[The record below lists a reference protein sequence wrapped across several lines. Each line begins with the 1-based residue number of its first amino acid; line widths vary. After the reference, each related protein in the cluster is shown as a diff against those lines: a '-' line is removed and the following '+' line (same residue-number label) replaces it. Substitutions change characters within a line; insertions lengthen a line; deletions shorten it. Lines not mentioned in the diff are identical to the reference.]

1 LKFERPTNREF
12 ESLRCIIRDALGRFF
27 EDQGMI
33 STPSEWPRAH
43 WLDADTVLVLN
54 VLGDYRAALLPNE
67 LAIVGEMTL
76 QRSLEFA
83 SGRHEGR
90 LALAA
95 IGQPP
100 ASIPMGAGGE
110 PIFPQGVVG
119 SLSHTSRHAAALV
132 SRAYRHASVG
142 VDVGDVRT
150 LGKAAARLMTTAEI
164 ALVTAKG
171 WASTE
176 AQAQNVVFG
185 AKEALFKCQYPLTQ
199 KRDLDFDEVTL
210 VAGGHSA
217 GLSAQLTSTE
227 PQLAA
232 VITRIEIFCLE
243 IQQVSCA
250 VALLPIR
257 EGDVAFSDMKG

>member
-1 LKFERPTNREF
+1 
-12 ESLRCIIRDALGRFF
+12 
-27 EDQGMI
+27 MI
-33 STPSEWPRAH
+33 STPPTWPQAF
-43 WLDADTVLVLN
+43 WLDADTVLMLN
-54 VLGDYRAALLPNE
+54 VVGDYRAALLPSE
-67 LAIVGEMTL
+67 LGIAREMTL

-83 SGRHEGR
+83 AGRHVGR

-100 ASIPMGAGGE
+100 ASIQIGAGGE

-132 SRAYRHASVG
+132 SRADRHVSVG
-142 VDVGDVRT
+142 VDVGDART

-164 ALVTAKG
+164 ALVVAKG

-176 AQAQNVVFG
+176 AQAQNVVFE
-185 AKEALFKCQYPLTQ
+185 AKEALFKCQYPLTK

-210 VAGGHSA
+210 VAA
-217 GLSAQLTSTE
+217 GDSRGLTAQLAAVE

-232 VITRIEIFCLE
+232 VITRIAIFYLE
-243 IQQVSCA
+243 IQQVRCA
-250 VALLPIR
+250 VTLCPPAQSMLH
-257 EGDVAFSDMKG
+257 FQT

>member
-1 LKFERPTNREF
+1 MT
-12 ESLRCIIRDALGRFF
+12 
-27 EDQGMI
+27 
-33 STPSEWPRAH
+33 STPPAWPQAH
-43 WLDADTVLVLN
+43 WLDADTVLVIN

-67 LAIVGEMTL
+67 LGIVREMTL
-76 QRSLEFA
+76 HRSLEFA
-83 SGRHEGR
+83 SGRHVGR

-100 ASIPMGAGGE
+100 DSIPMGAGGE

-119 SLSHTSRHAAALV
+119 SLSHTSSHVAALV
-132 SRAYRHASVG
+132 SRADRHASVG
-142 VDVGDVRT
+142 VDVGDART

-176 AQAQNVVFG
+176 AQAQNAVFG

-210 VAGGHSA
+210 VAGGRSA
-217 GLSAQLTSTE
+217 GLSAQLASTE
-227 PQLAA
+227 PQVEA
-232 VITRIEIFCLE
+232 VITHIGIFYLE
-243 IQQVSCA
+243 IQQVRCA

-257 EGDVAFSDMKG
+257 EGDVVFSDIKA

>member
-1 LKFERPTNREF
+1 M
-12 ESLRCIIRDALGRFF
+12 GVF
-27 EDQGMI
+27 EDHGMI
-33 STPSEWPRAH
+33 STPRGWPQAH

-67 LAIVGEMTL
+67 LGFAREMTL

-83 SGRHEGR
+83 SGRHVAR

-100 ASIPMGAGGE
+100 ASIPMGTGGE
-110 PIFPQGVVG
+110 PVFPQGVVG

-132 SRAYRHASVG
+132 SRAGRHASVG
-142 VDVGDVRT
+142 VDVGDART

-164 ALVTAKG
+164 ALMTAKG

-176 AQAQNVVFG
+176 AQAQNAVFG
-185 AKEALFKCQYPLTQ
+185 AKEALFKCQYPFTG

-210 VAGGHSA
+210 VAGGHSV
-217 GLSAQLTSTE
+217 GLSAQLASTE

-232 VITRIEIFCLE
+232 VITRIDIFYIE
-243 IQQVSCA
+243 IQQVRCA
-250 VALLPIR
+250 VALLPTR
-257 EGDVAFSDMKG
+257 DVNVAFSDIKG

>member
-1 LKFERPTNREF
+1 MKFERPINKDF
-12 ESLRCIIRDALGRFF
+12 ESLRSMIRDATGRFF
-27 EDQGMI
+27 EDHGMI
-33 STPSEWPRAH
+33 STPPAWPQAH

-54 VLGDYRAALLPNE
+54 VLGDYRAGLLPDE
-67 LAIVGEMTL
+67 LGIAREMTL

-132 SRAYRHASVG
+132 SRAHRHASVG
-142 VDVGDVRT
+142 VDVGDTRT

-210 VAGGHSA
+210 VAGGHSLS
-217 GLSAQLTSTE
+217 LSAQLASKE
-227 PQLAA
+227 SKLAA
-232 VITRIEIFCLE
+232 VITRIDIFCIE
-243 IQQVSCA
+243 IQQVRCA
-250 VALLPIR
+250 VALLPIL
-257 EGDVAFSDMKG
+257 EGNVVFSDI